1 VNSIETVKS
10 LCQYVLVFTGW
21 KRTTAK
27 YSNSRRINATVLQ
40 LIADSLESFM
50 TVVQFVGHPNINNC
64 LGVNK

>member
-1 VNSIETVKS
+1 
-10 LCQYVLVFTGW
+10 VFTGW
-21 KRTTAK
+21 KRTNAK